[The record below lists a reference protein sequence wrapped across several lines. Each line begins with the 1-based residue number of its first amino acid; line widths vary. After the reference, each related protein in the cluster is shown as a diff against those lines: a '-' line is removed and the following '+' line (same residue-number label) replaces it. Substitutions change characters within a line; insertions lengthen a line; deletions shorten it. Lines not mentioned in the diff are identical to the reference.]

1 MNVQEYKSKNGKK
14 GEGSKNSKSLI
25 PLSPSPQMS
34 QTVFG
39 PVVGNIFFIILRK
52 VTSKLRMLR

>member
-14 GEGSKNSKSLI
+14 GEGSKNSQSLI

-39 PVVGNIFFIILRK
+39 PVVENIFFIILRK
-52 VTSKLRMLR
+52 VTSK